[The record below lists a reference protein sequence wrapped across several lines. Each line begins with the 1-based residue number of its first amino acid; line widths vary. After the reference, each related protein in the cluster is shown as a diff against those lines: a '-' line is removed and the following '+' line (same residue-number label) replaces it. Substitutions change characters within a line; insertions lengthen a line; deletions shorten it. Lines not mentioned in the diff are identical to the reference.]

1 MKAENGSSDGDDDD
15 GGGGSVGDEAQQADT
30 TAANDA
36 EQRLTCLGR
45 LLYGWDL
52 AGDIVAVGWYR
63 GLHAVDAVMDW
74 VVGFS
79 IIRRMLA
86 FVFVYH
92 LCTALPRH
100 APSRCLQPLRDTLTC
115 SVAACGCLCMRSTQS
130 LHCCP
135 LFSCRRL
142 QCSHFLLLPSPTNY
156 KSLRQCQA
164 SAGMCGGST
173 TTSAWPTKLIHT
185 FRARNQIWQDAAAPI
200 LISWALLWNFRFVL
214 THVRRNQDGCVAMTC
229 DAYPLAWSGVSL

>member
-1 MKAENGSSDGDDDD
+1 MAGTLLVTLLPLAGTEDCMLLMQSWIGSL
-15 GGGGSVGDEAQQADT
+15 GSVLFDECWP
-30 TAANDA
+30 
-36 EQRLTCLGR
+36 LCLSITC
-45 LLYGWDL
+45 
-52 AGDIVAVGWYR
+52 VQ
-63 GLHAVDAVMDW
+63 H
-74 VVGFS
+74 
-79 IIRRMLA
+79 
-86 FVFVYH
+86 
-92 LCTALPRH
+92 CPRH
-100 APSRCLQPLRDTLTC
+100 APSRCLQPLSGTLTY

-142 QCSHFLLLPSPTNY
+142 QCSHFLLLPGPTNY

>member
-92 LCTALPRH
+92 LCTALP
-100 APSRCLQPLRDTLTC
+100 PPCSQPLPPAMRGTFTYY

-142 QCSHFLLLPSPTNY
+142 QCSHVFLLPGPTNY

-164 SAGMCGGST
+164 SAGMCVEG
-173 TTSAWPTKLIHT
+173 
-185 FRARNQIWQDAAAPI
+185 APQ
-200 LISWALLWNFRFVL
+200 SPRG
-214 THVRRNQDGCVAMTC
+214 T
-229 DAYPLAWSGVSL
+229 PS